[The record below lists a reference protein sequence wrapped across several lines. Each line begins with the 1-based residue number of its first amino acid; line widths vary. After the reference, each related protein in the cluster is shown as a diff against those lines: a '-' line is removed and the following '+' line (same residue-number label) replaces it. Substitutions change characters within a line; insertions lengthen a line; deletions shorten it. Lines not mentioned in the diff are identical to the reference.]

1 MKLRLGSNRIFVIGI
16 IMGLGAAL
24 VQAYFKVQPPEAY
37 GISFI
42 GHPNDLFAWLTN
54 KFAGTNWPVRD
65 VFVIYPALTV
75 IGVLLGSIA
84 AASRNK
90 EFRIQTGPV
99 RKGFLAIIFGFLVV
113 NLGLLWGSC
122 PIRTAL
128 LVGYGNGM
136 AVLALLSMAAGV
148 MLAVTYIRFKA
159 KKGIPR

>member
-1 MKLRLGSNRIFVIGI
+1 MKLKLGSNRLFVIGI
-16 IMGLGAAL
+16 LMGLGAAA

-42 GHPNDLFAWLTN
+42 GHPNDLFTWITN
-54 KFAGTNWPVRD
+54 KLTDANWPVRD

-75 IGVLLGSIA
+75 VGVLIGSIA

-90 EFRIQTGPV
+90 EFKIQPGPV
-99 RKGFLAIIFGFLVV
+99 RKSFLAMIFGFLVV

-128 LVGYGNGM
+128 LVGYGSGI
-136 AVLALLSMAAGV
+136 ALLALLSMAAGV
-148 MLAVTYIRFKA
+148 MLAVTYIRIKA
-159 KKGIPR
+159 KKGVPR